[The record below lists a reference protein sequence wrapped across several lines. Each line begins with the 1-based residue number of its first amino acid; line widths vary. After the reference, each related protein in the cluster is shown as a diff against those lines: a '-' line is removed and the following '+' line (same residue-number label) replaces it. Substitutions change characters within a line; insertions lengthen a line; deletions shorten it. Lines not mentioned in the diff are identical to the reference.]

1 MGLFSGSRQTRDV
14 APVGVE
20 ERATYRAPSVPA
32 YIGSYAD
39 VVVTPTSAAQS
50 VAVRT
55 TTDLIAS
62 LGSEL
67 PINVYA
73 GTKQKRR
80 EVAAPAALDDP
91 GGDGQGREDWG
102 YRLLWSWLL
111 TGNTVGDVIDR
122 QGEQLITVDLVNT
135 DDVSVSVADG
145 KPDWYINGRHVDDPN
160 RVAHWRVNP
169 VAGRLMGLS
178 PIEHH
183 ATTVGMSLA
192 TSRFGRQWFHD
203 GAHPSGFLTN
213 EEVELTAEQAA
224 VAKQRVLQSRGSSEP
239 MVFGKGWKWDGAQIT
254 PEESQFLQ
262 TQGMSEAQCCR
273 MFGPGFAEILGY
285 ETGGKMTYSNIV
297 DRRQDL
303 LVLSMNRWLRRYER
317 VLTRFTPA
325 GTWVELNRDALL
337 EATTMQR
344 YQAHASALQNG
355 WRTPNEI
362 REIEH
367 LAAWTDKGNE
377 PIKTGAAPAQP
388 KQEASDEPDP
398 GA

>member
-1 MGLFSGSRQTRDV
+1 MGLFSGGSLARTAPRD
-14 APVGVE
+14 GDE
-20 ERATYRAPSVPA
+20 ERATYRAPAVPA
-32 YIGSYAD
+32 YIGSYSD

-50 VAVRT
+50 VAIRT

-67 PINVYA
+67 PITNYA
-73 GTKQKRR
+73 GSKAKRR
-80 EVAAPAALDDP
+80 EVPAPPSLEDP

-102 YRLLWSWLL
+102 YRLFWSWLL
-111 TGNTVGDVIDR
+111 TGNAVGDVIDR
-122 QGEQLITVDLVNT
+122 QGEQLLTVDLVNT
-135 DDVSVSVADG
+135 DDVSVSVLDG
-145 KPDWYINGRHVDDPN
+145 KPDWHFNGKHVDDPN

-169 VAGRLMGLS
+169 IAGRLMGLS

-183 ATTVGMSLA
+183 ATTIGTSIA

-213 EEVELTAEQAA
+213 EEVELNAEQAA

-239 MVFGKGWKWDGAQIT
+239 MVFGKGWKWANAQIT

-262 TQGMSEAQCCR
+262 TQGLSEAQCAR
-273 MFGPGFAEILGY
+273 IFGPGFAEILGY

-303 LVLSMNRWLRRYER
+303 LVFSLNRWLRRYER
-317 VLTRFTPA
+317 VLSRFVPR
-325 GTWVELNRDALL
+325 GQWVEVNRDALL
-337 EATTMQR
+337 EATTLQR
-344 YQAHASALQNG
+344 YQAHKLALDGQ
-355 WRTPNEI
+355 WRTPDEI
-362 REIEH
+362 RVIEH
-367 LAAWTDKGNE
+367 IETTIPGGDM
-377 PIKTGAAPAQP
+377 PIKPIAASAST
-388 KQEASDEPDP
+388 QEASDEPDP